1 MKVNLLSAI
10 TNSLGQSLIRLG
22 LSLLTLKLVSGVLGP
37 TGFAIYGQLQ
47 SVLQIASSAASSITT
62 TGVVKQIAQD
72 RDAVGK
78 VLTSACLLVFYLS
91 LILTVLVI
99 IFSKTIAVTILEGN
113 YSSLVCFV
121 PATALAV
128 GIGSLYFSYVNAVQN
143 YRQCLAYAVVTSL
156 IMFLVTLVLV
166 VVLGRQGAM
175 LSLIV
180 SPVIATVI
188 VLLFWGRPLLRSLL
202 GQIRW
207 DPSTASDLCKYSL
220 SAIVG
225 VISVYGSQIVIREI
239 ISSAYGG
246 HAAGVWYATTRVSEV
261 YMGVAATLYSMILI
275 PEFSK
280 TQKMDVGLLLL
291 KFSGCSLC
299 AAVVLVS
306 GVLLFSELFVYFVF
320 GESFAGVVDLLKAHS
335 VGDALKL
342 ISWVFLYRLL
352 ATGELKIFL
361 AIEVFS
367 SLLFLG
373 LVYFSVENIELD
385 FVPVLYVIQSAFTL
399 SILFLNYMWRRSYR
413 AGE

>member
-1 MKVNLLSAI
+1 
-10 TNSLGQSLIRLG
+10 
-22 LSLLTLKLVSGVLGP
+22 
-37 TGFAIYGQLQ
+37 
-47 SVLQIASSAASSITT
+47 
-62 TGVVKQIAQD
+62 
-72 RDAVGK
+72 
-78 VLTSACLLVFYLS
+78 
-91 LILTVLVI
+91 
-99 IFSKTIAVTILEGN
+99 
-113 YSSLVCFV
+113 
-121 PATALAV
+121 
-128 GIGSLYFSYVNAVQN
+128 
-143 YRQCLAYAVVTSL
+143 
-156 IMFLVTLVLV
+156 
-166 VVLGRQGAM
+166 
-175 LSLIV
+175 
-180 SPVIATVI
+180 
-188 VLLFWGRPLLRSLL
+188 
-202 GQIRW
+202 
-207 DPSTASDLCKYSL
+207 
-220 SAIVG
+220 
-225 VISVYGSQIVIREI
+225 
-239 ISSAYGG
+239 
-246 HAAGVWYATTRVSEV
+246 
-261 YMGVAATLYSMILI
+261 MGVAATLYSMILI